1 MRLIAL
7 IVGILLPVASYA
19 ECNFRSADYLASLA
33 TPKSIKSIDIEISK
47 SSKFARNQFKILTSE
62 SKNIPNKLKKKF
74 KAEVIVNY
82 DFGFCKYLAK
92 VRQSGD
98 WKDHIR
104 LVDGNPIQSLDVS
117 LKDGNVVGA
126 TKFKL
131 LIPATRNGQNEIL
144 GSLLLRKLDF
154 IAPETFEVSVS
165 VNGTQSTM
173 LFQEKAEKE
182 LLERNLR
189 REGAIFEG
197 DESLLW
203 SYQNYSNFE
212 LEPLALSRLIN
223 DNWFKKG
230 HTSQRIVIDSH
241 KRLQKGYMDYAY
253 SKLSGENALSLQVNN
268 SNDYLFNDYHR
279 ILLAM
284 NGVHALIPHNR
295 KFYFNAMKDLFEPIY
310 YDGNLSF
317 VAVSNF
323 KDKEDYEYEF
333 LFDSPVSNDLV
344 ERIRNLL
351 ESETLKKEYLL
362 RVVSPS
368 NDDFVNVSIA
378 QVVKNLESLENQS
391 VPDEKR
397 PTSNDANE
405 INWYQKFQKDKR
417 LPQNIVRRIELKDG
431 NADLYLTGNVM
442 RTFSISV
449 LSKIFSKN
457 EVQGDRYVVIQQ
469 DESSEAK
476 RYVNEVRLG
485 GNLVRLSEG
494 VSVDL
499 DETNK
504 KVSFIQSDASDWV
517 LFLGGDY
524 SNWEINFKGLSS
536 SQTASKSEQRFN
548 EFGLTGCLTLY
559 KTIINDAQIN
569 VSNGQC
575 EDSLNLLRV
584 EGNNVTVKITDAFAD
599 ALDADFSKLGISQL
613 DVRNAGNDCFDVSGG
628 FYTTGSVN
636 LANCTDKAISI
647 GEMSS
652 YSGGDILIEGANIGI
667 SSKDF
672 SQVNVKNFKAKK
684 VSFCGEAKQKKQ
696 EFGGG
701 ILKLELV
708 DCTAPFISD
717 KVSSI
722 QVVWP

>member
-7 IVGILLPVASYA
+7 IVGILLPLASYA
-19 ECNFRSADYLASLA
+19 ECNFRSADYLTSLA
-33 TPKSIKSIDIEISK
+33 SPKSIKSIDIEISK
-47 SSKFARNQFKILTSE
+47 SSKFARNQFKILTSKSE
-62 SKNIPNKLKKKF
+62 NIPNKLKKKF

-98 WKDHIR
+98 WKDHIG

-131 LIPATRNGQNEIL
+131 LIPATRKGRNEIL
-144 GSLLLRKLDF
+144 GSLLLRNLDF

-182 LLERNLR
+182 LLERSLR
-189 REGAIFEG
+189 REGPIFEG
-197 DESLLW
+197 DESLIW
-203 SYQNYSNFE
+203 SYKNYSNFE
-212 LEPLALSRLIN
+212 LEPLALSRLVN

-230 HTSQRIVIDSH
+230 HSSQKIVLDSH
-241 KRLQKGYMDYAY
+241 KRLQKSYMDYVY
-253 SKLSGENALSLQVNN
+253 SRFVLGKESIFIQIN
-268 SNDYLFNDYHR
+268 SNDHYLFNDYYR
-279 ILLAM
+279 IILAM
-284 NGVHALIPHNR
+284 GGDHSLAPHNR
-295 KFYFNAMKDLFEPIY
+295 KFYFNTIEDRFEPIY
-310 YDGNLSF
+310 YDGNIAFGTFSFNEKPDFIYFLRAPASTNLIDRVKTLLSSG
-317 VAVSNF
+317 V
-323 KDKEDYEYEF
+323 
-333 LFDSPVSNDLV
+333 
-344 ERIRNLL
+344 
-351 ESETLKKEYLL
+351 LKKEYLQ
-362 RVVSPS
+362 RIASPS
-368 NDDFVNVSIA
+368 DDAFVNTSIR
-378 QVVKNLESLENQS
+378 QVINNLENFERQAVSGKKWSTNNY
-391 VPDEKR
+391 VNVTDWYKR
-397 PTSNDANE
+397 
-405 INWYQKFQKDKR
+405 FQKEKQVQ
-417 LPQNIVRRIELKDG
+417 QNIVQLVEIKDA
-431 NADLYLTGNVM
+431 NADIYLTDN
-442 RTFSISV
+442 TIKNFSISE
-449 LSKIFSKN
+449 LSKILSKN
-457 EVQGDRYVVIQQ
+457 KDQGERYVIIYQ
-469 DESSEAK
+469 DELLEEKS
-476 RYVNEVRLG
+476 YVKELTLG
-485 GNLVRLSEG
+485 RNLIRMSEG
-494 VSVDL
+494 VSIDL

-517 LFLGGDY
+517 LFLSGDY
-524 SNWEINFKGLSS
+524 SNWDINFKGLSS

-584 EGNNVTVKITDAFAD
+584 EGNNVSVKITDAFAD

-628 FYTTGSVN
+628 FYITGSVN

-672 SQVNVKNFKAKK
+672 SQVNVKNFNAKK
-684 VSFCGEAKQKKQ
+684 VSFCGEAKRKKQ

-701 ILKLELV
+701 VLKLELV
-708 DCTAPFISD
+708 DCAAPFISD
-717 KVSSI
+717 KESSI
-722 QVVWP
+722 QVGFP

>member
-47 SSKFARNQFKILTSE
+47 SSKFARSQFKILTSE

-203 SYQNYSNFE
+203 SYQNYRNFE
-212 LEPLALSRLIN
+212 LEPLALSRLVN

-253 SKLSGENALSLQVNN
+253 SHLSGKNNKFLQVNN

-284 NGVHALIPHNR
+284 NGGHALRPHNR
-295 KFYFNAMKDLFEPIY
+295 KFYFNAMEDFFESIY

-317 VAVSNF
+317 DAVSNF
-323 KDKEDYEYEF
+323 EGKEDHEF
-333 LFDSPVSNDLV
+333 LFGSPFSNDLV

-351 ESETLKKEYLL
+351 VSGTLKKEYLQ
-362 RVVSPS
+362 RIASPS
-368 NDDFVNVSIA
+368 EDEFVNESVT
-378 QVVKNLESLENQS
+378 QVLENLESFKSKSLPGKKWSTYNG
-391 VPDEKR
+391 
-397 PTSNDANE
+397 ANE
-405 INWYQKFQKDKR
+405 ENWYQKFQQEKRVQQRIVQRIDIKDA
-417 LPQNIVRRIELKDG
+417 
-431 NADLYLTGNVM
+431 NADLYLTGNVKK
-442 RTFSISV
+442 TVSISE

-485 GNLVRLSEG
+485 RNLVRLSEG
-494 VSVDL
+494 VNVDL

-504 KVSFIQSDASDWV
+504 KVSFIQSDALDWV

-559 KTIINDAQIN
+559 KTIINDAQIS

-628 FYTTGSVN
+628 FYTTGGAN

-652 YSGGDILIEGANIGI
+652 YSGGDIHIEGANIGI

-672 SQVNVKNFKAKK
+672 SQVNVKNFEAKK

-701 ILKLELV
+701 ILKIELV

-717 KVSSI
+717 KESSI
-722 QVVWP
+722 QVGRP

>member
-47 SSKFARNQFKILTSE
+47 SSKFARNQFKILTSK

-74 KAEVIVNY
+74 KAEVMVNY

-98 WKDHIR
+98 WKDHIG
-104 LVDGNPIQSLDVS
+104 LVGGKPIQSLDVS

-131 LIPATRNGQNEIL
+131 LIPATRNGGNEIL
-144 GSLLLRKLDF
+144 GSLILRNLDF
-154 IAPETFEVSVS
+154 IAPETFEVSVN

-197 DESLLW
+197 DESLIW
-203 SYQNYSNFE
+203 SYQNYRNFA
-212 LEPLALSRLIN
+212 LEPLALSRLVN

-253 SKLSGENALSLQVNN
+253 SHLSGKNMLFLQVNN

-284 NGVHALIPHNR
+284 NGSHALRPHNR
-295 KFYFNAMKDLFEPIY
+295 KFYFNAMKDFFEPIY
-310 YDGNLSF
+310 YDGDLSF

-323 KDKEDYEYEF
+323 EDKEDHEF
-333 LFDSPVSNDLV
+333 LFGSPFSNDLV

-351 ESETLKKEYLL
+351 VSGTLKKEYLQRIAL
-362 RVVSPS
+362 PS
-368 NDDFVNVSIA
+368 DDEFVNESVT
-378 QVVKNLESLENQS
+378 QVLENLESFKSQS
-391 VPDEKR
+391 LPGNKWS
-397 PTSNDANE
+397 TYNGANE
-405 INWYQKFQKDKR
+405 ENWYQKFQQEQRVQQRIVQRIDIKDA
-417 LPQNIVRRIELKDG
+417 
-431 NADLYLTGNVM
+431 NADLYLTGNVKK
-442 RTFSISV
+442 TVSISE

-476 RYVNEVRLG
+476 RYVNEIRLG

-504 KVSFIQSDASDWV
+504 KVSFIQGDASDWV

-536 SQTASKSEQRFN
+536 IQTASKSEQRFN

-559 KTIINDAQIN
+559 KTIINDAQIS
-569 VSNGQC
+569 VSSGQC

-599 ALDADFSKLGISQL
+599 ALDADFSKLGISLL

-628 FYTTGSVN
+628 FYTTGSAN
-636 LANCTDKAISI
+636 LANCTDKAVSI

-652 YSGGDILIEGANIGI
+652 YSGDDILIEGANIGI

-717 KVSSI
+717 KESSI
-722 QVVWP
+722 QVGRP